1 MLEKI
6 PMQRIVVTGGSGK
19 LGRAGVQLIAY
30 GYEVINADI
39 VPPKENLCPFC
50 KVDFENMAQTIELL
64 SAMDFEHSRG
74 VDAIVHLAAIPAPG
88 SCRMKRHS
96 G

>member
-19 LGRAGVQLIAY
+19 LGRACVQLIAY
-30 GYEVINADI
+30 GYEVISADI